1 MPKNNWNFLTVFG
14 IICCIVFFAAIR
26 FFQHDLFYDPL
37 ISFFKGEYQNNSLPK
52 MDSLKLLGSV
62 SFRFILN
69 SIVSL
74 VLIYLIFKDY
84 NLLKFASLLFGITFV
99 VLIVF
104 FSILIY
110 SKTENYFL
118 LFNIRR
124 FLIQPLLVILFVPA
138 FYYQKLL
145 NNK

>member
-1 MPKNNWNFLTVFG
+1 MPKNNWNLITVLG
-14 IICCIVFFAAIR
+14 IAFCILLFAIIR
-26 FFQHDLFYDPL
+26 LFQNDLFYDPL
-37 ISFFKGEYQNNSLPK
+37 ILFFKGEYQNNSLPE
-52 MDSLKLLGSV
+52 MNMLKLLGST

-69 SIVSL
+69 SMVSL
-74 VLIYLIFKDY
+74 ALIYLIFKDS
-84 NLLKFASLLFGITFV
+84 NMLKFATILFSIAFV
-99 VLIVF
+99 VLLIF
-104 FSILIY
+104 FSLLIY

-124 FLIQPLLVILFVPA
+124 FLIQPILVLLFVPA